1 MSDLRRSDEED
12 NLESA
17 EDDVSNNIGEIIC
30 PLMLMI
36 IATVDN
42 FLVLSPYR

>member
-42 FLVLSPYR
+42 FFGVLSV

>member
-17 EDDVSNNIGEIIC
+17 EDDVSNNIGEIKC

-42 FLVLSPYR
+42 FFGVLSV